1 MAAYRIEVEN
11 LPDGVLL
18 KVGFGDAATGETVM
32 ADAHKALSALDLKG
46 GKLARVNGPAT
57 LAVAAALGH
66 VLAHRFGAVAFFDP
80 KRSGYIVAIS
90 HDPGIPVGGL
100 IN

>member
-32 ADAHKALSALDLKG
+32 ADAHTKPCRHSILRVESWLVSTVRRHWLSLLLSAMFSRTDLEPS
-46 GKLARVNGPAT
+46 RFSIPS
-57 LAVAAALGH
+57 AVGT
-66 VLAHRFGAVAFFDP
+66 
-80 KRSGYIVAIS
+80 S
-90 HDPGIPVGGL
+90 
-100 IN
+100 